1 MTIPCKG
8 LSADERADLARLL
21 FKAGHAVRPVKSRET
36 KTGPY
41 THAIELLDIK
51 NTAPD
56 GANID
61 GGRTK

>member
-8 LSADERADLARLL
+8 LSADDRADLARLL
-21 FKAGHAVRPVKSRET
+21 FKAGHAIRPVKSRET

-51 NTAPD
+51 SAAPG
-56 GANID
+56 GANSE